1 MTKMQGIGL
10 GGRKK
15 NYPSPT
21 HRIRIWIHL
30 WTSGNL
36 DFGWN
41 VLWKWTETRNS
52 NNNSNSPKKVTENT
66 NSLTRVKKIK
76 SLSCNL
82 VAAAMLCWFY
92 WQKCVKLLQGE
103 DWFGRNVL
111 RTIHLW
117 CRHLLTPLFLYRL
130 FHFHSSEK
138 QFGHWSQSQLMSL
151 ARLGPIF
158 CIIIKWNIEI

>member
-1 MTKMQGIGL
+1 MDPPVNFWEPWLWMKCPLKMNWDTQ
-10 GGRKK
+10 R
-15 NYPSPT
+15 
-21 HRIRIWIHL
+21 
-30 WTSGNL
+30 
-36 DFGWN
+36 
-41 VLWKWTETRNS
+41 

-76 SLSCNL
+76 KVYHAILL
-82 VAAAMLCWFY
+82 LLCWFY

-158 CIIIKWNIEI
+158 CIIIKWNIEVFFSDLEFIFWMYHL